1 MNHPFRSFASGI
13 NWKAWFA
20 MTIKLIKRKD
30 INAAED
36 TPEDST
42 SPTQLMLK
50 TQSWV
55 EEFKARKA
63 NAERSLRALLN
74 STAA

>member
-1 MNHPFRSFASGI
+1 
-13 NWKAWFA
+13 

-30 INAAED
+30 ISAAEEAR
-36 TPEDST
+36 EDST

>member
-1 MNHPFRSFASGI
+1 
-13 NWKAWFA
+13 

-36 TPEDST
+36 TPEDS

>member
-1 MNHPFRSFASGI
+1 MNHPFRSFALGI

-30 INAAED
+30 ISAAEE

-50 TQSWV
+50 TQGWV

-63 NAERSLRALLN
+63 NTDRSLRALLN

>member
-1 MNHPFRSFASGI
+1 
-13 NWKAWFA
+13 

-30 INAAED
+30 INAAEA
-36 TPEDST
+36 TREDST
-42 SPTQLMLK
+42 SPTQLMVK

>member
-1 MNHPFRSFASGI
+1 
-13 NWKAWFA
+13 
-20 MTIKLIKRKD
+20 MTIRLIKRKD
-30 INAAED
+30 ISAPEE
-36 TPEDST
+36 TPENSS

>member
-1 MNHPFRSFASGI
+1 MI
-13 NWKAWFA
+13 WKAWFA

-30 INAAED
+30 ITTVED
-36 TPEDST
+36 TQEDPT

-50 TQSWV
+50 TQSWI

>member
-1 MNHPFRSFASGI
+1 M
-13 NWKAWFA
+13 
-20 MTIKLIKRKD
+20 MIKLIKRKD
-30 INAAED
+30 ISASEE

-42 SPTQLMLK
+42 SQTQLMLK

-74 STAA
+74 GTAA

>member
-1 MNHPFRSFASGI
+1 
-13 NWKAWFA
+13 

-30 INAAED
+30 VPAVEE
-36 TPEDST
+36 PHKDSS

-63 NAERSLRALLN
+63 GAEQSMRALLN
-74 STAA
+74 SLAA

>member
-1 MNHPFRSFASGI
+1 
-13 NWKAWFA
+13 

-36 TPEDST
+36 TREDST
-42 SPTQLMLK
+42 SPTQLMVK

-63 NAERSLRALLN
+63 NTDRSLRGLLN